1 MSQMTWAK
9 YDQMI
14 ADDNRAIAEA
24 HERGHELLICCRPGP
39 PTVSREAEAEQREA
53 GQ

>member
-1 MSQMTWAK
+1 MSQITWAEYGK
-9 YDQMI
+9 MI

-24 HERGHELLICCRPGP
+24 EARGEVLLICCRPGP
-39 PTVSREAEAEQREA
+39 PSVSREAGQREA